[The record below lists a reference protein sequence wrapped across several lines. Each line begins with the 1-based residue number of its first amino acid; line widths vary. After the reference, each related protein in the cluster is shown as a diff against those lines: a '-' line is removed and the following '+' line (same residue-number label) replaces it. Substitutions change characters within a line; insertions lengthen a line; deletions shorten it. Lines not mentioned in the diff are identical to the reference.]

1 MFKELR
7 ELGRRAAVDKSVWR
21 DAELWLGLVA
31 AAVAG
36 WAGTS
41 PVVVAQV
48 RHHLGD
54 ILTVASIS
62 FGFMA
67 TSFVFFVQATRAA
80 KGSKDEVKIRRLVLW
95 HALTSVSLV
104 FLLAYTI
111 GWWFLGALHGPLPK
125 SVFDPLAVAG
135 LAFLVVYSGGQI
147 LNHVMNLWWY
157 ATDL

>member
-1 MFKELR
+1 VFR
-7 ELGRRAAVDKSVWR
+7 ELGELARRAALDKSVWR
-21 DAELWLGLVA
+21 DAEFWLGLCA
-31 AAVAG
+31 AAIAG
-36 WAGTS
+36 WAGTR
-41 PVVVAQV
+41 PIVVAEV
-48 RHHLGD
+48 RQHLGD

-67 TSFVFFVQATRAA
+67 TSFVFFVQATRDAR
-80 KGSKDEVKIRRLVLW
+80 GTKDEANVRRLVLW
-95 HALTSVSLV
+95 HALTAVSLV

-111 GWWFLGALHGPLPK
+111 GWWFLGALSGPLPR

-135 LAFLVVYSGGQI
+135 LAFLLVYSGGQI